1 MKADWIDL
9 GPLSEFPAEEPVLR
23 KDDAGRRFAC
33 VRRGDEVHA
42 LDDRCPHQGYPLSQ
56 GALRGG
62 VLTCTWHNWK
72 FDVAT
77 GACSFGGEAVRRYAT
92 RIDGGRVLLNRA
104 VDTAAEVRRLVAGL
118 REAVARDEPERAL
131 REGLRLGAFG
141 LHRGTGTGLGSL
153 HLAFE
158 VLAKDGAERA
168 EHGFDHG
175 LALLADLCAWVERG
189 WVPAEE
195 AFVVAAHAIGEASA
209 RLGPR
214 GRGAGSARGSS
225 PLARIAE
232 FESDEPA
239 KVSEALEAERRDEAE
254 ARMREL
260 VEVRGTAGARRA
272 LLPFVAQH
280 LLDYGHGAIFLS
292 KALELAERFSSAA
305 DEVLAASTVQLAW
318 ATADTSLPP
327 FAATRAALARV
338 AELPLPAPPTPDAAA
353 APAGP
358 TAAPL
363 AAGPA
368 AAPLGPTERAAFEAE
383 VLAGE
388 REAVEAT
395 VRWLGRGAA
404 PLALL
409 GAIGHAAA
417 VRLAR
422 FDAAWEQRLD
432 AEVGVLDV
440 THAVTFAEAAAAL
453 GRGALP
459 REAAQLAVLAAGFV
473 GKLRSG
479 DAAPPAGAATPPA
492 ASPPAASP
500 PAASPPAAAP
510 PAASPPAARAPLDA
524 LLEAAAARDVGRALA
539 VARQLDAAGRRRAFA
554 ALAPFAAFDAA
565 VRPIFT
571 AHTVKT
577 LEALQRL
584 EASDPQPDG
593 AYLEALLS
601 YVVPARRELHV
612 RRIAAVAKKFMADGR
627 PPEGL
632 Y

>member
-1 MKADWIDL
+1 MKSDWIDL

-33 VRRGDEVHA
+33 VLRGGEVHA

-56 GALRGG
+56 GTLRGG
-62 VLTCTWHNWK
+62 VLTCAWHNWK
-72 FDVAT
+72 FELAS
-77 GACSFGGEAVRRYAT
+77 GACSFGGEPVRRYAT
-92 RIDGGRVLLNRA
+92 RVDGGRVLLNRA

-118 REAVARDEPERAL
+118 REAILRDEPARAL
-131 REGLRLGAFG
+131 REGLRLGALG
-141 LHRGTGTGLGSL
+141 LHRGETGLGSL

-168 EHGFDHG
+168 EYGFDHG
-175 LALLADLCAWVERG
+175 LALLADLCSWVERG

-214 GRGAGSARGSS
+214 GKGAGKVGAGS
-225 PLARIAE
+225 PLARIAD
-232 FESDEPA
+232 FELDEPA
-239 KVSEALEAERRDEAE
+239 KVSEALAAERRDEAE

-260 VEVRGTAGARRA
+260 VEIRGAAGARRA
-272 LLPFVAQH
+272 LLPFVSQH
-280 LLDYGHGAIFLS
+280 LYDYGHGAIFLS
-292 KALELAERFSSAA
+292 KALELAARFSSAA

-327 FAATRAALARV
+327 FAATRAALARLADV
-338 AELPLPAPPTPDAAA
+338 PLPVPDGAGGAARSD
-353 APAGP
+353 
-358 TAAPL
+358 
-363 AAGPA
+363 AAGPREAGPGA
-368 AAPLGPTERAAFEAE
+368 AGAPPLDRAERAAFEAD

-388 REAVEAT
+388 QPAVEAT
-395 VRWLGRGAA
+395 VRWLARGAG

-422 FDAAWEQRLD
+422 FDSAWEARLD

-453 GRGALP
+453 GREALP

-473 GKLRSG
+473 GKLRKA
-479 DAAPPAGAATPPA
+479 D
-492 ASPPAASP
+492 
-500 PAASPPAAAP
+500 AAAP
-510 PAASPPAARAPLDA
+510 RPPQPPQPPRERAPGGG
-524 LLEAAAARDVGRALA
+524 LLQAVEARNLGAALA
-539 VARQLDAAGRRRAFA
+539 IARELDAAGRRRAFA
-554 ALAPFAAFDAA
+554 ELAPFAAFDAA

-571 AHTVKT
+571 AHAVKT
-577 LEALQRL
+577 LEALERL
-584 EASDPQPDG
+584 ESSDPQPDG
-593 AYLEALLS
+593 AYLAALLTH
-601 YVVPARRELHV
+601 VVPVRREV
-612 RRIAAVAKKFMADGR
+612 SARRIAAVARKFMSDGR

>member
-1 MKADWIDL
+1 MKSDWIDL
-9 GPLSEFPAEEPVLR
+9 GPLSEFPADEPVLR

-33 VRRGDEVHA
+33 VLRGGEVHA
-42 LDDRCPHQGYPLSQ
+42 LDDRCPHQGYPLSE

-62 VLTCTWHNWK
+62 VLTCAWHNWK
-72 FDVAT
+72 FDIAS
-77 GACSFGGEAVRRYAT
+77 GACAFGGEPVRRYAT
-92 RIDGGRVLLNRA
+92 RIDGDRVLLNRA

-118 REAVARDEPERAL
+118 REAVLRDDPARAL
-131 REGLRLGAFG
+131 REGLRLGALG
-141 LHRGTGTGLGSL
+141 LHRMETGLGSL

-175 LALLADLCAWVERG
+175 LALLSDLCAWVERG

-214 GRGAGSARGSS
+214 GKGAGKATGRS
-225 PLARIAE
+225 PLVRIAD
-232 FESDEPA
+232 FELDEPA
-239 KVSEALEAERRDEAE
+239 KVSEALAAERRDEAE

-280 LLDYGHGAIFLS
+280 LYDYGHGAIFLA
-292 KALELAERFSSAA
+292 KAIELAERFSSAA
-305 DEVLAASTVQLAW
+305 DELLAASTVQLAW

-327 FAATRAALARV
+327 FTATRAALARL
-338 AELPLPAPPTPDAAA
+338 AELPLPGSEAC
-353 APAGP
+353 AGS
-358 TAAPL
+358 AGAG
-363 AAGPA
+363 AAGSGAAGAAGAVPLDPA
-368 AAPLGPTERAAFEAE
+368 ERAAFEAE

-388 REAVEAT
+388 RPAVEAT
-395 VRWLGRGAA
+395 VRWLARGAG

-422 FDAAWEQRLD
+422 FDSAWEQRLD

-453 GRGALP
+453 GREALP

-473 GKLRSG
+473 GKLRHG
-479 DAAPPAGAATPPA
+479 D
-492 ASPPAASP
+492 
-500 PAASPPAAAP
+500 AAAP
-510 PAASPPAARAPLDA
+510 PAARASGGTLRQA
-524 LLEAAAARDVGRALA
+524 VEARDVGGALA
-539 VARQLDAAGRRRAFA
+539 IARELDAGGRRRAFA
-554 ALAPFAAFDAA
+554 ELAPFAAFDAA

-571 AHTVKT
+571 AHAVKT

-593 AYLEALLS
+593 AYLEALLT
-601 YVVPARRELHV
+601 YLVPVRRELGV
-612 RRIAAVAKKFMADGR
+612 RRIAAVAKKFMSDGR

>member
-33 VRRGDEVHA
+33 VRRGDGVHA

-62 VLTCTWHNWK
+62 VLTCAWHNWK

-92 RIDGGRVLLNRA
+92 RLDGGRVLLNRA

-118 REAVARDEPERAL
+118 REAVARDEPDRAL
-131 REGLRLGAFG
+131 REGLRLGALG
-141 LHRGTGTGLGSL
+141 LHRGAGTGLGGL

-158 VLAKDGAERA
+158 VLARDGAERA

-195 AFVVAAHAIGEASA
+195 AFVAAAHAIGEASA

-214 GRGAGSARGSS
+214 GKGAGRARGSS
-225 PLARIAE
+225 PLARIVE

-280 LLDYGHGAIFLS
+280 LHDYGHGAIFVS

-353 APAGP
+353 AAAGP
-358 TAAPL
+358 TAAAL
-363 AAGPA
+363 GPA
-368 AAPLGPTERAAFEAE
+368 ERAAFEAE

-473 GKLRSG
+473 GKLRSA
-479 DAAPPAGAATPPA
+479 DVA
-492 ASPPAASP
+492 
-500 PAASPPAAAP
+500 PPAAAP
-510 PAASPPAARAPLDA
+510 PAPTPPAPSGA
-524 LLEAAAARDVGRALA
+524 LVDAAAARDLGGALA
-539 VARQLDAAGRRRAFA
+539 IARQLDAAGRRRAFA
-554 ALAPFAAFDAA
+554 ELAPFAAFDAA

-571 AHTVKT
+571 AHAVKT

-584 EASDPQPDG
+584 EASDPRPDG

-601 YVVPARRELHV
+601 YVVPVRRELHV
-612 RRIAAVAKKFMADGR
+612 RRIAAVARKFMADGR

>member
-1 MKADWIDL
+1 MKSDWIDL
-9 GPLSEFPAEEPVLR
+9 GPLSEFPADEPVLR
-23 KDDAGRRFAC
+23 KDGAGRRFAC
-33 VRRGDEVHA
+33 VLRGGEVHA
-42 LDDRCPHQGYPLSQ
+42 LDDRCPHQGYPLSE

-62 VLTCTWHNWK
+62 VLTCAWHNWK
-72 FDVAT
+72 FDIAS
-77 GACSFGGEAVRRYAT
+77 GACAFGGEPVRRYAT
-92 RIDGGRVLLNRA
+92 RIDGDRVLLNRA

-118 REAVARDEPERAL
+118 REAVLRDDPARAL
-131 REGLRLGAFG
+131 REGLRLGALG
-141 LHRGTGTGLGSL
+141 LHRMETGLGSL

-175 LALLADLCAWVERG
+175 LALLSDLCAWVERG

-214 GRGAGSARGSS
+214 GKGAGKATGRS
-225 PLARIAE
+225 PLVRIAD
-232 FESDEPA
+232 FELDEPA
-239 KVSEALEAERRDEAE
+239 KVSEALAAERRDEAE

-260 VEVRGTAGARRA
+260 VEIRGTAGARQA

-280 LLDYGHGAIFLS
+280 LYDYGHGAIFLA

-327 FAATRAALARV
+327 FTATRAALARL
-338 AELPLPAPPTPDAAA
+338 AELPLPGSEAGARSAGASAADSSA
-353 APAGP
+353 ADSSAAGSSAAGSSAAGSSAAGSGAAS
-358 TAAPL
+358 AAPL
-363 AAGPA
+363 DPA
-368 AAPLGPTERAAFEAE
+368 ERAAFEAE

-388 REAVEAT
+388 RPAVEAT
-395 VRWLGRGAA
+395 VRWLARGAG

-422 FDAAWEQRLD
+422 FDSAWEQRLD

-453 GRGALP
+453 GREALP

-473 GKLRSG
+473 GKLRNG
-479 DAAPPAGAATPPA
+479 D
-492 ASPPAASP
+492 
-500 PAASPPAAAP
+500 AAAP
-510 PAASPPAARAPLDA
+510 PAPPPAARASGGTLRQA
-524 LLEAAAARDVGRALA
+524 VEARDVGGALA
-539 VARQLDAAGRRRAFA
+539 IARELDAGGRRRAFA
-554 ALAPFAAFDAA
+554 ELAPFAAFDAA

-571 AHTVKT
+571 AHAVKT

-593 AYLEALLS
+593 AYLEALLT
-601 YVVPARRELHV
+601 YLVPVRRELGV
-612 RRIAAVAKKFMADGR
+612 RRIAAVAKKFMSDGR

>member
-1 MKADWIDL
+1 MKSDWIDL
-9 GPLSEFPAEEPVLR
+9 GPLSEFPAEQPVLR
-23 KDDAGRRFAC
+23 KDGAGRRFAC
-33 VRRGDEVHA
+33 VLRGGEVHA

-62 VLTCTWHNWK
+62 VLTCAWHNWK
-72 FDVAT
+72 FDIAT
-77 GACSFGGEAVRRYAT
+77 GACSFGGEPVRRYAT
-92 RIDGGRVLLNRA
+92 RVDGGRVQLNRA

-118 REAVARDEPERAL
+118 REAILRDEPARAL
-131 REGLRLGAFG
+131 REGLRLGALG
-141 LHRGTGTGLGSL
+141 LHRAETGLGSL

-158 VLAKDGAERA
+158 VLARDGAERA

-175 LALLADLCAWVERG
+175 LALLADLCAWIERG

-195 AFVVAAHAIGEASA
+195 AFVVAAHAVGEASA

-214 GRGAGSARGSS
+214 GKGPGRAGGSS
-225 PLARIAE
+225 PLVRIAD
-232 FESDEPA
+232 FELDEPE
-239 KVSEALEAERRDEAE
+239 KVSEALAAERRDEAE

-260 VEVRGTAGARRA
+260 VEIRGTAGARRA
-272 LLPFVAQH
+272 LMPFVAQH
-280 LLDYGHGAIFLS
+280 LLDYGHGAIFLT
-292 KALELAERFSSAA
+292 KALELAGRFSAAA

-338 AELPLPAPPTPDAAA
+338 AELPLPGPEGAAA
-353 APAGP
+353 APAASEEG
-358 TAAPL
+358 
-363 AAGPA
+363 A
-368 AAPLGPTERAAFEAE
+368 AAPAASAPALGAPLDPAERAAFEAE

-388 REAVEAT
+388 RPAVEAT
-395 VRWLGRGAA
+395 VGWLARGAG

-417 VRLAR
+417 LRLAR
-422 FDAAWEQRLD
+422 FDPAWEQRLD

-453 GRGALP
+453 GREALP

-473 GKLRSG
+473 GKLR
-479 DAAPPAGAATPPA
+479 AADVAHVAHVSHVAQAAAPAGAA
-492 ASPPAASP
+492 
-500 PAASPPAAAP
+500 
-510 PAASPPAARAPLDA
+510 ARAPGGT
-524 LLEAAAARDVGRALA
+524 LLQAVEARDVGGALA
-539 VARQLDAAGRRRAFA
+539 IARELDAAGRRRAFA
-554 ALAPFAAFDAA
+554 ELAPFAAFDAA

-571 AHTVKT
+571 AHAVKT

-584 EASDPQPDG
+584 ESSDPQPDG
-593 AYLEALLS
+593 AYLEALLT
-601 YVVPARRELHV
+601 YLVPVRRELHA
-612 RRIAAVAKKFMADGR
+612 RRIAAVARKFMSDGR

>member
-1 MKADWIDL
+1 MKSDWIDL

-23 KDDAGRRFAC
+23 KDGAGRRFAC
-33 VRRGDEVHA
+33 VLRGGEVHA
-42 LDDRCPHQGYPLSQ
+42 LDDRCPHQGYPLSE

-62 VLTCTWHNWK
+62 VLTCAWHNWK
-72 FDVAT
+72 FEIAS
-77 GACSFGGEAVRRYAT
+77 GACTFGGEPVRRYAT

-104 VDTAAEVRRLVAGL
+104 VDTGAEVRRLVAGL
-118 REAVARDEPERAL
+118 REAVLRDDPARAL
-131 REGLRLGAFG
+131 REGLRLGELG
-141 LHRGTGTGLGSL
+141 LHRMETGLGSL

-168 EHGFDHG
+168 EYGFDHG
-175 LALLADLCAWVERG
+175 LALLSDLCAWVERG

-214 GRGAGSARGSS
+214 GKGAGRATASS
-225 PLARIAE
+225 PLARIAD
-232 FESDEPA
+232 FELDEPA
-239 KVSEALEAERRDEAE
+239 KVSEALAAERRDEAE

-260 VEVRGTAGARRA
+260 VEVRGAAGARRA

-280 LLDYGHGAIFLS
+280 LYDYGHGAIFLA

-327 FAATRAALARV
+327 FTATRAALARL
-338 AELPLPAPPTPDAAA
+338 AELPLPGPEADAEPARSTAA
-353 APAGP
+353 S
-358 TAAPL
+358 AAPL
-363 AAGPA
+363 DPA
-368 AAPLGPTERAAFEAE
+368 ERAAFEAE

-388 REAVEAT
+388 RPAVEAT
-395 VRWLGRGAA
+395 VRWLARGAG

-417 VRLAR
+417 IRVAR
-422 FDAAWEQRLD
+422 FDSAWEQRLD

-453 GRGALP
+453 GREALP

-473 GKLRSG
+473 GKLRNA
-479 DAAPPAGAATPPA
+479 D
-492 ASPPAASP
+492 
-500 PAASPPAAAP
+500 AAAP
-510 PAASPPAARAPLDA
+510 PAPPAPPARAPGGTLREAVESRDVCAALAIARALDA
-524 LLEAAAARDVGRALA
+524 G
-539 VARQLDAAGRRRAFA
+539 GRRRAFA
-554 ALAPFAAFDAA
+554 ELAPFAAFDAA

-571 AHTVKT
+571 AHAVKM

-584 EASDPQPDG
+584 DSSDPRPDG
-593 AYLEALLS
+593 AYLEALLT
-601 YVVPARRELHV
+601 YLVPVRRELHV
-612 RRIAAVAKKFMADGR
+612 RRIAAVARKFMADGR

>member
-1 MKADWIDL
+1 MKSDWIDL
-9 GPLSEFPAEEPVLR
+9 GPVSEFPAEQPVLR

-33 VRRGDEVHA
+33 VLRGGEVHA
-42 LDDRCPHQGYPLSQ
+42 LDDRCPHQGYPLSE

-62 VLTCTWHNWK
+62 VLTCAWHNWK
-72 FDVAT
+72 FDVAS
-77 GACSFGGEAVRRYAT
+77 GACTFGGEPVRRYAT
-92 RIDGGRVLLNRA
+92 RVDGGRVLLNRA
-104 VDTAAEVRRLVAGL
+104 VDTAAEVRRLVASL
-118 REAVARDEPERAL
+118 REATLRDDPARAL
-131 REGLRLGAFG
+131 RDGLRLGALG
-141 LHRGTGTGLGSL
+141 LHRMETGLGDL

-158 VLAKDGAERA
+158 VLARDGAERA
-168 EHGFDHG
+168 EYGFDHG
-175 LALLADLCAWVERG
+175 LALLSDLCGWVERG

-214 GRGAGSARGSS
+214 GKGAGKATARS
-225 PLARIAE
+225 PLARIVE
-232 FESDEPA
+232 FELDEPA
-239 KVSEALEAERRDEAE
+239 KVSEALAAERRDEAE

-260 VEVRGTAGARRA
+260 VEVRGAAGARRA

-280 LLDYGHGAIFLS
+280 LYDYGHGAIFLA

-327 FAATRAALARV
+327 FAATRAALARL
-338 AELPLPAPPTPDAAA
+338 AELPLPGPEAAAEPAPSGAAASGAAA
-353 APAGP
+353 AP
-358 TAAPL
+358 L
-363 AAGPA
+363 DPA
-368 AAPLGPTERAAFEAE
+368 ERAAFEAE

-388 REAVEAT
+388 RPAVEAT
-395 VRWLGRGAA
+395 VRWLARGAG

-422 FDAAWEQRLD
+422 FDPAWEQRLD

-453 GRGALP
+453 GREALP

-473 GKLRSG
+473 GKLRRA
-479 DAAPPAGAATPPA
+479 D
-492 ASPPAASP
+492 
-500 PAASPPAAAP
+500 AAAP
-510 PAASPPAARAPLDA
+510 PVAAARAPGGA
-524 LLEAAAARDVGRALA
+524 LVQAAEARDVGAALA
-539 VARQLDAAGRRRAFA
+539 IARELDAGGRLRAFA
-554 ALAPFAAFDAA
+554 ELAPFAALDAA
-565 VRPIFT
+565 VTPIFT
-571 AHTVKT
+571 AHAVKT
-577 LEALQRL
+577 LEALARL
-584 EASDPQPDG
+584 ESSDPQPDG
-593 AYLEALLS
+593 AYLEALLT
-601 YVVPARRELHV
+601 YVVPLRRELRV
-612 RRIAAVAKKFMADGR
+612 RRIAAVAKKFMSDGR

>member
-1 MKADWIDL
+1 MKSDWIDL
-9 GPLSEFPAEEPVLR
+9 GPLSEFPADEPVLR
-23 KDDAGRRFAC
+23 KDGAGRRFAC
-33 VRRGDEVHA
+33 VLRGGEVHA
-42 LDDRCPHQGYPLSQ
+42 LDDRCPHQGYPLSE

-62 VLTCTWHNWK
+62 VLTCAWHNWK
-72 FDVAT
+72 FDLAS
-77 GACSFGGEAVRRYAT
+77 GACAFGGEPVRRYAT
-92 RIDGGRVLLNRA
+92 RIDGDRVLLNRA

-118 REAVARDEPERAL
+118 REAVLRDDPARAL
-131 REGLRLGAFG
+131 REGLRLGALG
-141 LHRGTGTGLGSL
+141 LHRMETGLGSL

-168 EHGFDHG
+168 EYGFDHG
-175 LALLADLCAWVERG
+175 LVLLSELCAWVERG

-214 GRGAGSARGSS
+214 GKGAGKATGRS
-225 PLARIAE
+225 PLVRIAD
-232 FESDEPA
+232 FELDEPA
-239 KVSEALEAERRDEAE
+239 KVSEALAAERRDEAE

-280 LLDYGHGAIFLS
+280 LYDYGHGAIFLA
-292 KALELAERFSSAA
+292 KALELAERFPSAA

-327 FAATRAALARV
+327 FAATRAALAGL
-338 AELPLPAPPTPDAAA
+338 AELPLPGSEAC
-353 APAGP
+353 AGS
-358 TAAPL
+358 AGAS
-363 AAGPA
+363 AAGAGAAGAVPLDPA
-368 AAPLGPTERAAFEAE
+368 ERAAFEAE

-388 REAVEAT
+388 RPAVEAT
-395 VRWLGRGAA
+395 ARWLARGAG

-409 GAIGHAAA
+409 GAVGHAAA

-422 FDAAWEQRLD
+422 FDSAWEQRLD

-453 GRGALP
+453 GREALP
-459 REAAQLAVLAAGFV
+459 REAARLAVLAAGFV
-473 GKLRSG
+473 GKLRNG
-479 DAAPPAGAATPPA
+479 DAPAPPAP
-492 ASPPAASP
+492 
-500 PAASPPAAAP
+500 
-510 PAASPPAARAPLDA
+510 PPAARASGGA
-524 LLEAAAARDVGRALA
+524 LRQAVEARDVAGALA
-539 VARQLDAAGRRRAFA
+539 IARELDADGRRRAFA
-554 ALAPFAAFDAA
+554 ELAPFAAFDAA

-571 AHTVKT
+571 AHAVKT
-577 LEALQRL
+577 LEALHRL

-593 AYLEALLS
+593 AYLEALLT
-601 YVVPARRELHV
+601 YLVPVRQELGV
-612 RRIAAVAKKFMADGR
+612 RRIAAVAKKFMSDGR

>member
-1 MKADWIDL
+1 MKSDWIDL

-33 VRRGDEVHA
+33 VLRGGEVHA
-42 LDDRCPHQGYPLSQ
+42 LDDRCPHQGYPLSE

-62 VLTCTWHNWK
+62 VLTCAWHNWK
-72 FDVAT
+72 FDVAS
-77 GACSFGGEAVRRYAT
+77 GACTFGGEPVRRYAT
-92 RIDGGRVLLNRA
+92 RVDGGRVLLNRA
-104 VDTAAEVRRLVAGL
+104 VDTAAEVRRLVASL
-118 REAVARDEPERAL
+118 REAILRDDPARAL
-131 REGLRLGAFG
+131 RDGLRLGALG
-141 LHRGTGTGLGSL
+141 LHRMETGLGSL

-168 EHGFDHG
+168 EYGFDHG
-175 LALLADLCAWVERG
+175 LALLSDLCAWVERG

-214 GRGAGSARGSS
+214 GKGAGRATARS
-225 PLARIAE
+225 PLARIVE
-232 FESDEPA
+232 FELDDPA
-239 KVSEALEAERRDEAE
+239 KVSEALAAERRDEAE

-260 VEVRGTAGARRA
+260 VEVRGAAGARRA

-280 LLDYGHGAIFLS
+280 LYDYGHGAIFLA

-327 FAATRAALARV
+327 FAATRAALARL
-338 AELPLPAPPTPDAAA
+338 AELPLPGAEA
-353 APAGP
+353 
-358 TAAPL
+358 

-368 AAPLGPTERAAFEAE
+368 GASGAGPGAAGAAPLDPAERAAFEAE

-388 REAVEAT
+388 RPAVEAT
-395 VRWLGRGAA
+395 VRWLARGAG
-404 PLALL
+404 PLTLL
-409 GAIGHAAA
+409 VAIGHAAA
-417 VRLAR
+417 IRLAR
-422 FDAAWEQRLD
+422 FDPAWEQRLD

-453 GRGALP
+453 GREASP

-473 GKLRSG
+473 GKLRNA
-479 DAAPPAGAATPPA
+479 D
-492 ASPPAASP
+492 
-500 PAASPPAAAP
+500 AAAP
-510 PAASPPAARAPLDA
+510 PAPPASTTRAPASTTRA
-524 LLEAAAARDVGRALA
+524 LLQAAEARDVGGALA
-539 VARQLDAAGRRRAFA
+539 IARELDAGGRLRAFA
-554 ALAPFAAFDAA
+554 ELAPFAALDAA

-571 AHTVKT
+571 AHAVKT
-577 LEALQRL
+577 LEALSRL
-584 EASDPQPDG
+584 ESSDPQPDG
-593 AYLEALLS
+593 AYLEALLT
-601 YVVPARRELHV
+601 YVVPVRRELDA
-612 RRIAAVAKKFMADGR
+612 RRIAAVAKKFMSDGR

>member
-1 MKADWIDL
+1 MKPDWIDL

-33 VRRGDEVHA
+33 VLRGGEVHA
-42 LDDRCPHQGYPLSQ
+42 LDDRCPHQGYPLSE

-62 VLTCTWHNWK
+62 VLTCAWHNWK
-72 FDVAT
+72 FDVAS
-77 GACSFGGEAVRRYAT
+77 GACTFGGEPVRRYAT
-92 RIDGGRVLLNRA
+92 RVDGGRVLLNRA
-104 VDTAAEVRRLVAGL
+104 VDTAAEVRRLVASL
-118 REAVARDEPERAL
+118 REAILRDDPARAL
-131 REGLRLGAFG
+131 RDGLRLGALG
-141 LHRGTGTGLGSL
+141 LHRMETGLGSL

-168 EHGFDHG
+168 EYGFDHG
-175 LALLADLCAWVERG
+175 LALLSDLCAWVERG

-214 GRGAGSARGSS
+214 GKGAGRATARS
-225 PLARIAE
+225 PLARIVD
-232 FESDEPA
+232 FELDEPA
-239 KVSEALEAERRDEAE
+239 KVSEALAAERRDEAE

-260 VEVRGTAGARRA
+260 VEVRGAAGARRA

-280 LLDYGHGAIFLS
+280 LYDYGHGAIFLA

-327 FAATRAALARV
+327 FAATRAALARL
-338 AELPLPAPPTPDAAA
+338 AELPLPGAE
-353 APAGP
+353 APAGSSG
-358 TAAPL
+358 
-363 AAGPA
+363 AGPGA
-368 AAPLGPTERAAFEAE
+368 AAPLDPAERAAFEAE

-388 REAVEAT
+388 RPAVEAT
-395 VRWLGRGAA
+395 VRWLARGAG

-409 GAIGHAAA
+409 VAIGHAAA

-422 FDAAWEQRLD
+422 FDSAWEQRLD

-453 GRGALP
+453 GREASP

-473 GKLRSG
+473 GKLRSA
-479 DAAPPAGAATPPA
+479 D
-492 ASPPAASP
+492 
-500 PAASPPAAAP
+500 AAAP
-510 PAASPPAARAPLDA
+510 PALTACAPGGTLRQAA
-524 LLEAAAARDVGRALA
+524 EARDVGGALA
-539 VARQLDAAGRRRAFA
+539 IARELDAGGRLRAFA
-554 ALAPFAAFDAA
+554 ELAPFAALDAA

-571 AHTVKT
+571 AHAVKT
-577 LEALQRL
+577 LEALRRL
-584 EASDPQPDG
+584 ESSDPQPDG
-593 AYLEALLS
+593 AYLEALLT
-601 YVVPARRELHV
+601 YVVPVRRELSA
-612 RRIAAVAKKFMADGR
+612 RRIAAVAKKFMSDGR

>member
-1 MKADWIDL
+1 MKSDWIDL
-9 GPLSEFPAEEPVLR
+9 GPLSEFPAEQPVLR

-33 VRRGDEVHA
+33 VRRGGEVHA

-62 VLTCTWHNWK
+62 VLTCAWHNWK
-72 FDVAT
+72 FDTAT
-77 GACSFGGEAVRRYAT
+77 GACSFGGEPVRRYAT
-92 RIDGGRVLLNRA
+92 RVDGGRVQLNRA
-104 VDTAAEVRRLVAGL
+104 IDTAAEVRRLVAGL
-118 REAVARDEPERAL
+118 REAVLRDEPARAL
-131 REGLRLGAFG
+131 REGLRLGALG
-141 LHRGTGTGLGSL
+141 LHRAETGLGSL

-175 LALLADLCAWVERG
+175 LALLADLCAWLERG

-195 AFVVAAHAIGEASA
+195 AFVVAAHAVGEASA

-214 GRGAGSARGSS
+214 GKGPGRAGGGS
-225 PLARIAE
+225 PLARIAD
-232 FESDEPA
+232 FELDEPE
-239 KVSEALEAERRDEAE
+239 KVSEALAAERRDEAE

-272 LLPFVAQH
+272 LMPFVAQH
-280 LLDYGHGAIFLS
+280 LLDYGHGAIFLA
-292 KALELAERFSSAA
+292 KALELAGRFSGAA

-327 FAATRAALARV
+327 FAATRAALARM
-338 AELPLPAPPTPDAAA
+338 AELPLSGPVASVASVGGAAA
-353 APAGP
+353 APAVSAS
-358 TAAPL
+358 TRAAPL
-363 AAGPA
+363 DPA
-368 AAPLGPTERAAFEAE
+368 ERAAFEAE

-388 REAVEAT
+388 RPAVEAT
-395 VRWLGRGAA
+395 VRWLARGAG

-417 VRLAR
+417 LRLAR
-422 FDAAWEQRLD
+422 FDPAWEQRLD

-453 GRGALP
+453 GREALP

-473 GKLRSG
+473 GKLRAA
-479 DAAPPAGAATPPA
+479 DVAHAAPAAAPAGAA
-492 ASPPAASP
+492 
-500 PAASPPAAAP
+500 
-510 PAASPPAARAPLDA
+510 ARAPGGT
-524 LLEAAAARDVGRALA
+524 LLQAVEARDVGGALA
-539 VARQLDAAGRRRAFA
+539 IARELDAGGRRRAFA
-554 ALAPFAAFDAA
+554 ELAPFAAFDAA

-571 AHTVKT
+571 AHAVKT

-584 EASDPQPDG
+584 DSSDPQPDG
-593 AYLEALLS
+593 AYLEALLT
-601 YVVPARRELHV
+601 YLVPVRRELHA
-612 RRIAAVAKKFMADGR
+612 RRIAAVARKFMSDGR

>member
-1 MKADWIDL
+1 MKSDWIDL

-33 VRRGDEVHA
+33 VRRGGEVHA

-62 VLTCTWHNWK
+62 VLTCAWHNWK

-92 RIDGGRVLLNRA
+92 RVDGGRVLLNRA
-104 VDTAAEVRRLVAGL
+104 VDRAAEVRRLVAGL
-118 REAVARDEPERAL
+118 REAVLRDDPARAL
-131 REGLRLGAFG
+131 REGLRLGALG
-141 LHRGTGTGLGSL
+141 LHRGAATGLGSL

-158 VLAKDGAERA
+158 VLARDGAERA
-168 EHGFDHG
+168 EYGFDHG
-175 LALLADLCAWVERG
+175 LAVLADLCAWVERG

-209 RLGPR
+209 RLGAR
-214 GRGAGSARGSS
+214 GKGAGKARGSS

-232 FESDEPA
+232 FETDEPA

-280 LLDYGHGAIFLS
+280 LHDYGHGAIFLS

-338 AELPLPAPPTPDAAA
+338 AELPLRAPPTPDAAA
-353 APAGP
+353 GTAAPAG
-358 TAAPL
+358 APL
-363 AAGPA
+363 DPA
-368 AAPLGPTERAAFEAE
+368 ERAAFEAE

-388 REAVEAT
+388 REAVEAA
-395 VRWLGRGAA
+395 VRWLGRGAG

-453 GRGALP
+453 ARGALP
-459 REAAQLAVLAAGFV
+459 HEAAQLAVLAAGFV
-473 GKLRSG
+473 GKLRSA
-479 DAAPPAGAATPPA
+479 DAVAPA
-492 ASPPAASP
+492 AAA
-500 PAASPPAAAP
+500 PPAAAP
-510 PAASPPAARAPLDA
+510 PAAAPPAAAAPAAAAPHAAA
-524 LLEAAAARDVGRALA
+524 LLEAAAARDVGGALA
-539 VARQLDAAGRRRAFA
+539 IARQLDAEGRRRAYA
-554 ALAPFAAFDAA
+554 ELAPFAAFDAA

-571 AHTVKT
+571 AHAVKT
-577 LEALQRL
+577 LEALHRL

-593 AYLEALLS
+593 AYLEALLACI
-601 YVVPARRELHV
+601 VPVRRELHV
-612 RRIAAVAKKFMADGR
+612 RRIAAVARKFMSDGR

>member
-1 MKADWIDL
+1 MKSDWIDL
-9 GPLSEFPAEEPVLR
+9 GPLSEFPAEVPVLR

-33 VRRGDEVHA
+33 VLRAGEVHA

-62 VLTCTWHNWK
+62 VLTCAWHNWK
-72 FDVAT
+72 FDVAS
-77 GACSFGGEAVRRYAT
+77 GACAFGGEPVRRYAT
-92 RIDGGRVLLNRA
+92 RVDGGRVLLNRA
-104 VDTAAEVRRLVAGL
+104 ADTAAEARRLVAGL
-118 REAVARDEPERAL
+118 REAILRDEPARAL
-131 REGLRLGAFG
+131 REGLRLGALG
-141 LHRGTGTGLGSL
+141 LHRGETGLGSL

-158 VLAKDGAERA
+158 VLARDGAERA
-168 EHGFDHG
+168 EYGFDHG

-214 GRGAGSARGSS
+214 GKGPGKAGARS
-225 PLARIAE
+225 PLARIAD
-232 FESDEPA
+232 FELDEPA
-239 KVSEALEAERRDEAE
+239 KVSEALAAERRDEAE

-260 VEVRGTAGARRA
+260 VEIRGAAGARRA
-272 LLPFVAQH
+272 LLPFVSQH
-280 LLDYGHGAIFLS
+280 LYDYGHGAIFLS

-327 FAATRAALARV
+327 FAATRAALARL
-338 AELPLPAPPTPDAAA
+338 ADLPLPGPD
-353 APAGP
+353 G
-358 TAAPL
+358 AAPL
-363 AAGPA
+363 EGA
-368 AAPLGPTERAAFEAE
+368 ERAAFEAE

-388 REAVEAT
+388 QPAVEAT
-395 VRWLGRGAA
+395 VRWLARGAG

-422 FDAAWEQRLD
+422 FDSAWEARLD

-453 GRGALP
+453 GREALP
-459 REAAQLAVLAAGFV
+459 LEAAHLAVLAAGFV
-473 GKLRSG
+473 GKLRKA
-479 DAAPPAGAATPPA
+479 D
-492 ASPPAASP
+492 
-500 PAASPPAAAP
+500 AAAP
-510 PAASPPAARAPLDA
+510 HAPRGPTTHA
-524 LLEAAAARDVGRALA
+524 PGRTLLQAVEARDVGAALA
-539 VARQLDAAGRRRAFA
+539 IARELDAAGRRRAFA
-554 ALAPFAAFDAA
+554 ELAPFAAFDAA
-565 VRPIFT
+565 VMPIFT
-571 AHTVKT
+571 AHAVKT
-577 LEALQRL
+577 LEALERL
-584 EASDPQPDG
+584 ESSDPAPDG
-593 AYLEALLS
+593 AYLAALLTH
-601 YVVPARRELHV
+601 VVPVRRELSA
-612 RRIAAVAKKFMADGR
+612 RRIAAVAKKFMSDGR

>member
-1 MKADWIDL
+1 MKSDWIDL

-33 VRRGDEVHA
+33 VLRGGEVHA

-62 VLTCTWHNWK
+62 VLTCAWHNWK
-72 FDVAT
+72 FDIAT
-77 GACSFGGEAVRRYAT
+77 GACSFGGEPVRRYAT
-92 RIDGGRVLLNRA
+92 RVDGGRVLLNRA

-118 REAVARDEPERAL
+118 REAVRRDEPARAL
-131 REGLRLGAFG
+131 REGLRLGALR
-141 LHRGTGTGLGSL
+141 LHRAETGLGSL

-158 VLAKDGAERA
+158 VLARDGAERA

-175 LALLADLCAWVERG
+175 LALLADLCTWVERG

-214 GRGAGSARGSS
+214 GKGAGKAGGSS
-225 PLARIAE
+225 ALARIAD
-232 FESDEPA
+232 FELDEPE
-239 KVSEALEAERRDEAE
+239 KVSEALAAERRDEAE

-260 VEVRGTAGARRA
+260 IEVRGTAGARRA

-280 LLDYGHGAIFLS
+280 LHDYGHGAIFLS

-338 AELPLPAPPTPDAAA
+338 AELPLPAPEGAA
-353 APAGP
+353 APA
-358 TAAPL
+358 APL
-363 AAGPA
+363 DPA
-368 AAPLGPTERAAFEAE
+368 ERAAFEAE

-388 REAVEAT
+388 RQAVEAT
-395 VRWLGRGAA
+395 ARWLARGAG

-422 FDAAWEQRLD
+422 FDPAWEQRLD

-453 GRGALP
+453 GRDALP

-473 GKLRSG
+473 GKLRSA
-479 DAAPPAGAATPPA
+479 DAAAPDAATP
-492 ASPPAASP
+492 SL
-500 PAASPPAAAP
+500 AAP
-510 PAASPPAARAPLDA
+510 APTPRASGGA
-524 LLEAAAARDVGRALA
+524 LLEAAAARDVGGALA
-539 VARQLDAAGRRRAFA
+539 IARQLDGEGRRRAFA
-554 ALAPFAAFDAA
+554 ELAPFAALDAA

-571 AHTVKT
+571 AHAVKT

-584 EASDPQPDG
+584 ESSDPRPDG
-593 AYLEALLS
+593 AYLEALLA
-601 YVVPARRELHV
+601 YLVPVRRELHV
-612 RRIAAVAKKFMADGR
+612 RRIAAVARKFMSDGR